1 MRLALDFQ
9 PNAVHSG
16 IYTAIRDGADE
27 RHGVNLEV
35 RVPSASTDSLKLLSA
50 GRADMAVVDIHDLAL
65 ARERGEDLVGVGA
78 LVQRPLAAVIARS
91 GIRRPRDLEG
101 RRVGVTGLP
110 SDDAVLKAV
119 VTSDGGDVSRVRRV
133 TIGFSA
139 VPSLVTGRVDAALA
153 FWNAEGVTLRRR
165 GVRTREFR
173 VDRYGAPPYPELVLA
188 VTRRTLNERRDL
200 VRETLAALADGTE
213 EALSHPP
220 TAVGEIA
227 RASGEDEADGGRPA
241 AGPHPRAAPARCR
254 LDPAVLREWARFDVR
269 FGILERPPD
278 LRRAFDTRL
287 ARREIPARSPLGG
300 GEGVHQ
306 RRGLARHARARHHAL
321 HAGLLRPAAH
331 VLLHVG
337 VEGQRGQSRGGGG
350 GQALVHVGGEVHH
363 LHVRGLARGHHLVSG
378 QRRRRRGAS
387 TRTEGR
393 DRSGPPAPRATAPGG
408 GGTPRAPTRA
418 GPTSA

>member
-1 MRLALDFQ
+1 VRRRLSPLLAAGSVALALAGCSEEQKGLSDVRLALDFQ

-27 RHGVNLEV
+27 RHGVDLEV

-119 VTSDGGDVSRVRRV
+119 VTSDGGEMSRVRRV

-188 VTRRTLNERRDL
+188 VTRRTLDERRDL
-200 VRETLAALADGTE
+200 VRDTLAALADGTD

-220 TAVGEIA
+220 TAVGEIS
-227 RASGEDEADGGRPA
+227 RASGDDEATVAAQLRALTPALRPA
-241 AGPHPRAAPARCR
+241 IR
-254 LDPAVLREWARFDVR
+254 LNPSVLREWARFDVR

-287 ARREIPARSPLGG
+287 APNPS
-300 GEGVHQ
+300 
-306 RRGLARHARARHHAL
+306 
-321 HAGLLRPAAH
+321 
-331 VLLHVG
+331 
-337 VEGQRGQSRGGGG
+337 
-350 GQALVHVGGEVHH
+350 
-363 LHVRGLARGHHLVSG
+363 
-378 QRRRRRGAS
+378 
-387 TRTEGR
+387 
-393 DRSGPPAPRATAPGG
+393 
-408 GGTPRAPTRA
+408 
-418 GPTSA
+418 